1 MLEPKN
7 DRSRQR
13 GFPLQQFFSVP
24 KNRIKRGVPVLR
36 FECGTWNSNFEWTL
50 IHGTPNTYV
59 LVHPPFHR
67 FGHQLLHFK
76 LWQDNKCWSQRM
88 IAQDSRLR
96 AYQTFLI
103 FHKDTK
109 NYVGCF
115 CKLVF
120 IRKKIRS
127 ISSKK
132 CKCWSTFSGQNSR
145 LELRFSE

>member
-1 MLEPKN
+1 MKFVIFDELLLTSCKRCDYNLPKL
-7 DRSRQR
+7 DVY
-13 GFPLQQFFSVP
+13 LW
-24 KNRIKRGVPVLR
+24 LR

-120 IRKKIRS
+120 IRKKIQS

-132 CKCWSTFSGQNSR
+132 CKCWSIYLFRIKTVG
-145 LELRFSE
+145 